1 MVDDIA
7 HLIQRWWQQTPC
19 GQGVGCTSA
28 EMTLTRVPPAPTQVA
43 ALEAADEVDEV
54 AASIG
59 AANTLVRQPGGTLKA
74 YNTDW
79 SAALDAVE
87 AGLGGG
93 ERPLAGK
100 RVVVLGAGGTG
111 RAIAFGARQRGAT
124 VVVANRCGAGVRG
137 STRPVHVWAVA
148 PTHVMVVIGA
158 RDRTCRAAAHYL
170 CFLRPCAEQG

>member
-1 MVDDIA
+1 MTRDRLPAA
-7 HLIQRWWQQTPC
+7 HEQTFCLWQRNYML
-19 GQGVGCTSA
+19 S
-28 EMTLTRVPPAPTQVA
+28 QVA

-59 AANTLVRQPGGTLKA
+59 AANTLVRQPDGRLKA

-93 ERPLAGK
+93 ARPLAGK

-111 RAIAFGARQRGAT
+111 RAIAFGAQQRGAA
-124 VVVANRCGAGVRG
+124 VVIANRCGAGLF
-137 STRPVHVWAVA
+137 
-148 PTHVMVVIGA
+148 
-158 RDRTCRAAAHYL
+158 CRA
-170 CFLRPCAEQG
+170 PGQ